1 MQVIITSKFEE
12 QTKTFIYDDVMSV
25 KVADDKA
32 ILGISKGVTATVN
45 YISEILIR
53 R

>member
-1 MQVIITSKFEE
+1 MSAKL
-12 QTKTFIYDDVMSV
+12 KTFVYDNVKSV
-25 KVADDKA
+25 NVTDDKA

-45 YISEILIR
+45 FVSEIIIR